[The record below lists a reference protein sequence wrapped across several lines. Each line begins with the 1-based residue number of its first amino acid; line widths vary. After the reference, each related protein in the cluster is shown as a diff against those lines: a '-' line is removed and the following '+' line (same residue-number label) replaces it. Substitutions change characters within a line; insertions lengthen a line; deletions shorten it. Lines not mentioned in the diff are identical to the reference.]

1 MLYSPTFLALGGTVF
16 RMGIYTNDMV
26 SEINV
31 IKESSDNMKINS
43 ELS

>member
-26 SEINV
+26 SDINV